1 MSGSRGREFGCR
13 GKGSRRSPLGH
24 GVRHTRGA
32 AEWRKQA
39 THAVAGPA
47 ALEEP
52 VASLPCRG
60 YYGEWPEHLIYRLDQ
75 EMARA
80 GIAYYPQ
87 HRGGWQGF
95 VIYVAAHDEEVARE
109 VIARLVRPA
118 RG

>member
-1 MSGSRGREFGCR
+1 M
-13 GKGSRRSPLGH
+13 
-24 GVRHTRGA
+24 
-32 AEWRKQA
+32 
-39 THAVAGPA
+39 HAVDGPA

-52 VASLPCRG
+52 LASLRYRG
-60 YYGEWPEHLIYRLDQ
+60 HYWERPKHMIYRLDQ

-95 VIYVAAHDEEVARE
+95 VIYVAAHDKEMARE